1 MFEHTVVAV
10 HFSSSYK
17 PLLESLSELRE
28 MGAKEFT
35 LVDVLR
41 VDEPKDLS
49 EAHKAEARRRLEQKQ
64 EDLQKDG
71 FEVHIEQ
78 PVGHPA
84 QELVK
89 VAMGAKADLIL
100 LASRG
105 EGLWREFFHGST
117 VLELVR
123 RTSIPTLIERLDP
136 KDDTPISDLFSHILL
151 ATDGSKRAEG
161 AEAHALE
168 LAGRGGNRKLTLLQA
183 SESDVPADA
192 ADRLRELADKARA
205 KGVDVAVRSEEGDA
219 DRVISRVA
227 KEEHASLVVL
237 GKRGNAPHKE
247 LMLGETAQEICR
259 NVASSVLVVP
269 GSAPVWTR

>member
-41 VDEPKDLS
+41 VDEPKELS
-49 EAHKAEARRRLEQKQ
+49 DEHKAEARRRLKQKQ
-64 EDLQKDG
+64 EDLEKEG
-71 FEVHIEQ
+71 FKVHIES

-89 VAMGAKADLIL
+89 VAMGVKANLIL

-168 LAGRGGNRKLTLLQA
+168 LAGGAGNRKLTLLQV
-183 SESDVPADA
+183 SEAETPADA
-192 ADRLRELADKARA
+192 ADRLRALADQARS
-205 KGVDVAVRSEEGDA
+205 KGADVAVRTEEGDPA
-219 DRVISRVA
+219 RVIGRVA
-227 KEEHASLVVL
+227 REEHASLVVL

-247 LMLGETAQEICR
+247 LMLGDTAQEICR

-269 GSAPVWTR
+269 GSAPLWTR